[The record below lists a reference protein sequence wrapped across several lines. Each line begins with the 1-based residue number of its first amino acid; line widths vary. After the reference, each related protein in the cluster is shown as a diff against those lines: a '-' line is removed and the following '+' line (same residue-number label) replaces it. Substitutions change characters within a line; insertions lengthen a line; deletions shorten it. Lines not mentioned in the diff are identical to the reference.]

1 MNSLKIAAAC
11 LLTLL
16 LSGCFHVQLNGSI
29 ADSQVTIAPL
39 RQPNSIV
46 ASGVSASP
54 GNWIQTLGKE
64 QWEEQLGPA
73 QLLLVG
79 IATPETETID
89 PQVLYLVTASG
100 GADYDSDS
108 TGTLS
113 DNPQSVQ
120 GSWHAIVPGQRILD
134 GNVKVS
140 VLTEALYLQVLDNL
154 DQLSNTEV
162 LARLDAAAQLTVTDV
177 DRNDTV
183 DYADV
188 ISWNRMLDASAYR
201 GEISAINALAD
212 AITAGQPLASRIE
225 FAKALLGSET
235 VVMTFDIGDVVVA
248 TDNWESPITVANFL
262 GYVEDGFYDQ
272 MLIHRTIN
280 NFMIQAGLLD
290 YLGLEDG
297 LIQYAPKTAGSPI
310 VNESSNGL
318 SNVRGTIA
326 MARTSDPDSA
336 AAQWFINQANNT
348 FLDYG
353 SSENPDGYAVFAA
366 VVSGMDIVDQIA
378 AEPTVRIS
386 NIGNNVPARGV
397 ILEKVRITE

>member
-1 MNSLKIAAAC
+1 MYSFKIAAAC
-11 LLTLL
+11 LLILL

-46 ASGVSASP
+46 ASGVSATP
-54 GNWIQTLGKE
+54 GDWIATLGEE
-64 QWEEQLGPA
+64 QWEEQLGLV
-73 QLLLVG
+73 QLLFVG
-79 IATPETETID
+79 IATPDTETID
-89 PQVLYLVTASG
+89 PEVLYLVTASG
-100 GADYDSDS
+100 GADYDSNS
-108 TGTLS
+108 KGTLS
-113 DNPQSVQ
+113 GNPKSVQ
-120 GSWHAIVPGQRILD
+120 GSWHAIVPGRRILD

-140 VLTEALYLQVLDNL
+140 VLTEALYLQVLDKL

-177 DRNDTV
+177 DHSNTV
-183 DYADV
+183 NYADV
-188 ISWNRMLDASAYR
+188 ISWNRILDASAYR
-201 GEISAINALAD
+201 GKKSAINALAD

-225 FAKALLGSET
+225 LAKALLGSET

-248 TDNWESPITVANFL
+248 TYNWESPITVANFL
-262 GYVEDGFYDQ
+262 GYVEDGFYNQ
-272 MLIHRTIN
+272 MLVHRTIN

-297 LIQYAPKTAGSPI
+297 LVQYAPKTAGSPI
-310 VNESSNGL
+310 VNESNNGL
-318 SNVRGTIA
+318 SNVRGAIA

-353 SSENPDGYAVFAA
+353 SSQNPDGSAVFAA
-366 VVSGMDIVDQIA
+366 VVSGMGIVDQIA
-378 AEPTVRIS
+378 AEPTVSVS
-386 NIGNNVPARGV
+386 NIGNDVPARGV